1 MGKTETVIIPKEE
14 YEELIRYKN
23 KMLEN
28 KNKFNFNEVFNIGG
42 GKLKGQE
49 IKDSLREEW

>member
-14 YEELIRYKN
+14 YEELIRYKH

-28 KNKFNFNEVFNIGG
+28 KNKFNFNEVFNIGEG
-42 GKLKGQE
+42 WLKGQE
-49 IKDSLREEW
+49 VKDSLREEW